1 MYRIQPLTPHHAPGL
16 RLALDRVAPA
26 ATPTLARLTETL
38 AEGLARGETRW
49 VATVAHE
56 VVGWCEIIADVAEP
70 TQARL
75 AIAVVADQRGRGMGG
90 ALLARALADVWE
102 GGLCRLVWKM
112 AESDAAALR
121 LAQRLGFAEDEA
133 ASSAYRNN
141 PKSERVM
148 VLSRPAH

>member
-16 RLALDRVAPA
+16 RLALGRVAPA
-26 ATPTLARLTETL
+26 TAPTLARLTETL
-38 AEGLARGETRW
+38 ALGLARGETRW

-56 VVGWCEIIADVAEP
+56 VVGWCEIVAAAAEP
-70 TQARL
+70 AEARL
-75 AIAVVADQRGRGMGG
+75 ALAVVADQRGRGIGG
-90 ALLARALADVWE
+90 ALLQRALADVWE
-102 GGLCRLVWKM
+102 GGLCRLAWTV

-133 ASSAYRNN
+133 AGSAYRNN
-141 PKSERVM
+141 PKPERVM